1 MCKSV
6 YWWRCVS
13 YSYRRLGSCFTQHKR
28 ESYRWHHSLHGARNH
43 RLQRVQRK
51 NGHVR
56 LWHVSARNPNK
67 ENALLGMPIH
77 KRTHRQDPFGLHLCA
92 NSLLGRSPCRALR
105 NHRPRLQAAHRA
117 AAGAARD
124 APDGRRSAGG
134 LVSAAGRRRG
144 LAVAARVRG
153 GVSPGGELD
162 PCAVPS
168 RMERGSTGT

>member
-1 MCKSV
+1 
-6 YWWRCVS
+6 
-13 YSYRRLGSCFTQHKR
+13 
-28 ESYRWHHSLHGARNH
+28 
-43 RLQRVQRK
+43 
-51 NGHVR
+51 
-56 LWHVSARNPNK
+56 
-67 ENALLGMPIH
+67 MPIH

-92 NSLLGRSPCRALR
+92 NSLLGRAPCRALR

-168 RMERGSTGT
+168 RMGVDRLGGGAPRRDGQRRGRAHYHPAGVSAEPDSAQRGEEIQSGRRRGVSCRRARQAAH